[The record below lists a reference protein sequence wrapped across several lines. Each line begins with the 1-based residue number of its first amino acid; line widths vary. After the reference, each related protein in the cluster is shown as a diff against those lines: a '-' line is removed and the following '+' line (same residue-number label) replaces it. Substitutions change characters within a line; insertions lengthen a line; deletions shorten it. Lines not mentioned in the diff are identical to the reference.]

1 MAYPLSNL
9 VYRPHHSVIPL
20 LRQSIRSSK
29 LYFCTYTSVTT
40 SVHAKSHLPAELG
53 DNSGRNSRLSELRM
67 FILTIR
73 CMSKKRIRL
82 EIRLSEEEAHIFQNK
97 AESYGGNVSAMVR
110 DAVRRFDDKRT
121 RGKLM
126 AMEGLLQYY
135 KKYQQQLSWL
145 GGNFNQCLHRANEL
159 AIADELN
166 ESYFRSVIMPEVQT
180 AVQTIR
186 GIKAELD
193 AMHDILERT

>member
-1 MAYPLSNL
+1 M
-9 VYRPHHSVIPL
+9 
-20 LRQSIRSSK
+20 Q
-29 LYFCTYTSVTT
+29 
-40 SVHAKSHLPAELG
+40 
-53 DNSGRNSRLSELRM
+53 
-67 FILTIR
+67 
-73 CMSKKRIRL
+73 KKKIRL
-82 EIRLSEEEAHIFQNK
+82 EIRLSEEEARVFQNK

-145 GGNFNQCLHRANEL
+145 GGNFNQCMHRANEL

-166 ESYFRSVIMPEVQT
+166 ESYFRNVIMPEVKT
-180 AVQTIR
+180 AVKSIR
-186 GIKAELD
+186 SIKAELD
-193 AMHDILERT
+193 AMHDSLERS

>member
-1 MAYPLSNL
+1 M
-9 VYRPHHSVIPL
+9 
-20 LRQSIRSSK
+20 Q
-29 LYFCTYTSVTT
+29 
-40 SVHAKSHLPAELG
+40 
-53 DNSGRNSRLSELRM
+53 
-67 FILTIR
+67 
-73 CMSKKRIRL
+73 KKKIRL
-82 EIRLSEEEAHIFQNK
+82 EIRLSEEEARLFQNK

-135 KKYQQQLSWL
+135 KKYQQQVSWL
-145 GGNFNQCLHRANEL
+145 GRNFNQCMHRANEL

-166 ESYFRSVIMPEVQT
+166 ESYFRKVIMPEVQT
-180 AVQTIR
+180 AVKDIR

-193 AMHDILERT
+193 AMHDNLEQT

>member
-1 MAYPLSNL
+1 M
-9 VYRPHHSVIPL
+9 
-20 LRQSIRSSK
+20 Q
-29 LYFCTYTSVTT
+29 
-40 SVHAKSHLPAELG
+40 
-53 DNSGRNSRLSELRM
+53 
-67 FILTIR
+67 
-73 CMSKKRIRL
+73 KKKIRL
-82 EIRLSEEEAHIFQNK
+82 EIRLSEEEAHVFQNK

-145 GGNFNQCLHRANEL
+145 GGNFNQCMHRANEL

-166 ESYFRSVIMPEVQT
+166 ESFFRSVIMPEVQN
-180 AVQTIR
+180 AARTIR
-186 GIKAELD
+186 AIKAELD
-193 AMHDILERT
+193 AVHDSLEQT